1 MLAGEVVT
9 DLPEFAESAIFF
21 AIEPSHLFFDII
33 TKIQIRSFS
42 LRYTFPENLP
52 YFPRL
57 LFSCALRAPALGAPR
72 HGTGA
77 GPARVRK
84 SADSFS
90 KGVLKCFVFC
100 FLKRV
105 VLIEFFVSKSRYI

>member
-1 MLAGEVVT
+1 MT

-52 YFPRL
+52 YFPIAVQLCSSRACTLSPSLPL
-57 LFSCALRAPALGAPR
+57 LCARSLSVLSAR
-72 HGTGA
+72 HA
-77 GPARVRK
+77 K
-84 SADSFS
+84 
-90 KGVLKCFVFC
+90 
-100 FLKRV
+100 
-105 VLIEFFVSKSRYI
+105 LIGSW

>member
-52 YFPRL
+52 YFPPDCCSAVLFARL
-57 LFSCALRAPALGAPR
+57 HSLSLPPSLVRALSLCLVR
-72 HGTGA
+72 T
-77 GPARVRK
+77 AREIDWILVSSR
-84 SADSFS
+84 
-90 KGVLKCFVFC
+90 
-100 FLKRV
+100 
-105 VLIEFFVSKSRYI
+105 FFPFISS

>member
-57 LFSCALRAPALGAPR
+57 LFSCALRAPALSLPPSLSCARALSLSCP
-72 HGTGA
+72 HGT
-77 GPARVRK
+77 RN
-84 SADSFS
+84 
-90 KGVLKCFVFC
+90 
-100 FLKRV
+100 
-105 VLIEFFVSKSRYI
+105 

>member
-1 MLAGEVVT
+1 MT

-52 YFPRL
+52 YFLPSL
-57 LFSCALRAPALGAPR
+57 LKIFLAVQLCSSRACTLSPSLPLLCARSLSVLSAR
-72 HGTGA
+72 HA
-77 GPARVRK
+77 K
-84 SADSFS
+84 
-90 KGVLKCFVFC
+90 
-100 FLKRV
+100 
-105 VLIEFFVSKSRYI
+105 LIGSW